1 MTFDEQISAY
11 LWLRGGDCKRKGIMP
26 VVTRSCSKQ
35 KSRPRIE
42 EETPATTNVVRRRY
56 ATRSSV
62 KRKILQQENEI
73 KDLEPPTKV
82 RRGILDV

>member
-1 MTFDEQISAY
+1 
-11 LWLRGGDCKRKGIMP
+11 MP

-35 KSRPRIE
+35 KPRIE

-62 KRKILQQENEI
+62 KRKILQQENEV

-82 RRGILDV
+82 RNGLLDV

>member
-1 MTFDEQISAY
+1 
-11 LWLRGGDCKRKGIMP
+11 MP

-35 KSRPRIE
+35 KPRIE
-42 EETPATTNVVRRRY
+42 EETPATVVRRRY

-62 KRKILQQENEI
+62 KRKILQQENEV

-82 RRGILDV
+82 RNGILDV

>member
-1 MTFDEQISAY
+1 
-11 LWLRGGDCKRKGIMP
+11 MP

-35 KSRPRIE
+35 KPRIE
-42 EETPATTNVVRRRY
+42 EETPPTTNVVRRRY

-62 KRKILQQENEI
+62 KRKILQQENEV

-82 RRGILDV
+82 RNEILNV

>member
-1 MTFDEQISAY
+1 
-11 LWLRGGDCKRKGIMP
+11 MP

-35 KSRPRIE
+35 KPRIE

-56 ATRSSV
+56 ATRSTV
-62 KRKILQQENEI
+62 KRKILQQENEV

-82 RRGILDV
+82 RNGLLDV

>member
-1 MTFDEQISAY
+1 
-11 LWLRGGDCKRKGIMP
+11 MP

-35 KSRPRIE
+35 KPRIE

-56 ATRSSV
+56 TTRSSV
-62 KRKILQQENEI
+62 KRKILQQENEV

-82 RRGILDV
+82 RNGLLDV

>member
-1 MTFDEQISAY
+1 
-11 LWLRGGDCKRKGIMP
+11 MP

-35 KSRPRIE
+35 KPRIE

-62 KRKILQQENEI
+62 KRKILQQENEV

-82 RRGILDV
+82 RNEILNV